1 MAKMLKGVI
10 TVMLQPN
17 VLDVQG
23 QAVQGA
29 LKHLGFESVEQVRI
43 GRQIEMILPTEDN
56 EMARTQ
62 LKEMAEKLLANP
74 VIEDFQINIKEA

>member
-1 MAKMLKGVI
+1 MLRGVI

-43 GRQIEMILPTEDN
+43 GRQIEMILPTEDH

>member
-1 MAKMLKGVI
+1 MLKGVI

-43 GRQIEMILPTEDN
+43 GRHIEMILPTEDR
-56 EMARTQ
+56 EIARTQ

-74 VIEDFQINIKEA
+74 VIEDFQIDIEEA

>member
-1 MAKMLKGVI
+1 MLKGVI

-43 GRQIEMILPTEDN
+43 GRQIEMIMPTEDR
-56 EMARTQ
+56 EIARTQ
-62 LKEMAEKLLANP
+62 LKEMGEKLLANP
-74 VIEDFQINIKEA
+74 VIEDFQVDIKEA

>member
-1 MAKMLKGVI
+1 MLKGVI

-29 LKHLGFESVEQVRI
+29 LKHLGFDSVEQVRI
-43 GRQIEMILPTEDN
+43 GRQIEMILPTEDR
-56 EMARTQ
+56 EAARLQ
-62 LKEMAEKLLANP
+62 LGEMAEKLLANP
-74 VIEDFQINIKEA
+74 VIEDFQIDIQEA

>member
-1 MAKMLKGVI
+1 MLKGVI

-43 GRQIEMILPTEDN
+43 GRQIEMILPTEDR
-56 EMARTQ
+56 EAASLQ
-62 LKEMAEKLLANP
+62 LREMAEQLLANP
-74 VIEDFQINIKEA
+74 VIEDFQIDIQEA

>member
-1 MAKMLKGVI
+1 MLKGVI
-10 TVMLQPN
+10 KVMLQPN

-43 GRQIEMILPTEDN
+43 GRQIEMILPTEDR
-56 EMARTQ
+56 EAARLQ
-62 LKEMAEKLLANP
+62 LREIAEKLLANP
-74 VIEDFQINIKEA
+74 VIEDFQIEIQEA

>member
-1 MAKMLKGVI
+1 
-10 TVMLQPN
+10 MLQPN

-43 GRQIEMILPTEDN
+43 GRQIEMILPTEDR
-56 EMARTQ
+56 EAASLQ
-62 LKEMAEKLLANP
+62 LREMAEQLLANP
-74 VIEDFQINIKEA
+74 VIEDFQIDIQEA

>member
-1 MAKMLKGVI
+1 
-10 TVMLQPN
+10 MLQPN

-43 GRQIEMILPTEDN
+43 GRRIEMILHTEDH
-56 EMARTQ
+56 EMARTH

-74 VIEDFQINIKEA
+74 VIEDFQIHIKEA

>member
-1 MAKMLKGVI
+1 
-10 TVMLQPN
+10 MLQPN

-43 GRQIEMILPTEDN
+43 GRQIEMILPTEDR
-56 EMARTQ
+56 EAARLQ
-62 LKEMAEKLLANP
+62 LREMAEQLLANP
-74 VIEDFQINIKEA
+74 VIEDFQIDIQEA

>member
-1 MAKMLKGVI
+1 MLKGVI

-43 GRQIEMILPTEDN
+43 GRQIEMTLPKEDH

-62 LKEMAEKLLANP
+62 LREMAEKLLANP
-74 VIEDFQINIKEA
+74 VIEDFQIDIQEA

>member
-1 MAKMLKGVI
+1 MLKGVI

-43 GRQIEMILPTEDN
+43 GRQIEMILPTEDR
-56 EMARTQ
+56 EIARTQ

-74 VIEDFQINIKEA
+74 VIEDFQIHIQEA

>member
-1 MAKMLKGVI
+1 MLKGVI

-43 GRQIEMILPTEDN
+43 GRQIEMILPTDDREA
-56 EMARTQ
+56 ARLQ
-62 LKEMAEKLLANP
+62 LREMAEQLLANP
-74 VIEDFQINIKEA
+74 VIEDFQIDIQEA

>member
-1 MAKMLKGVI
+1 MLKGVI

-43 GRQIEMILPTEDN
+43 GRRIEMILPTEDH

-74 VIEDFQINIKEA
+74 VIEVFQIDIEEA

>member
-1 MAKMLKGVI
+1 MLKGVI

-29 LKHLGFESVEQVRI
+29 LKHLGFESVGQVRI
-43 GRQIEMILPTEDN
+43 GRQIEMILPTEDR

-74 VIEDFQINIKEA
+74 VIEDFQIDIQEA

>member
-1 MAKMLKGVI
+1 MLKGVI

-43 GRQIEMILPTEDN
+43 GRQIEMILPTEDQ
-56 EMARTQ
+56 EMALTQ

-74 VIEDFQINIKEA
+74 VIEDFRIDIEEA

>member
-1 MAKMLKGVI
+1 MLKGVI

-23 QAVQGA
+23 QAVEGA

-43 GRQIEMILPTEDN
+43 GRQIEMILPTEDYEAASLQLS
-56 EMARTQ
+56 EMG
-62 LKEMAEKLLANP
+62 KKLLANP
-74 VIEDFQINIKEA
+74 VIEDFQIDIKEA

>member
-1 MAKMLKGVI
+1 MLKGVI

-43 GRQIEMILPTEDN
+43 GRQIEMILPTEDR
-56 EMARTQ
+56 EAASLQ
-62 LKEMAEKLLANP
+62 LREMAEQLLANP
-74 VIEDFQINIKEA
+74 VIEDFQIDIQCAD

>member
-1 MAKMLKGVI
+1 MLKGVI

-29 LKHLGFESVEQVRI
+29 LKHLGFESVEQARI
-43 GRQIEMILPTEDN
+43 GRQIEMILPTEDR
-56 EMARTQ
+56 EIARTQ

-74 VIEDFQINIKEA
+74 VIEVFQIDIEEA

>member
-1 MAKMLKGVI
+1 MLKGVI

-43 GRQIEMILPTEDN
+43 GRQIEMILPTEGH

-74 VIEDFQINIKEA
+74 VIEDFQIDIQEA

>member
-1 MAKMLKGVI
+1 MLKGVI

-43 GRQIEMILPTEDN
+43 GRQIEMLLPTEDR

-74 VIEDFQINIKEA
+74 VIEDFQIDIKEA

>member
-1 MAKMLKGVI
+1 MLKGVI

-23 QAVQGA
+23 QAVQCA

-74 VIEDFQINIKEA
+74 VIEDFQIDIQEA

>member
-1 MAKMLKGVI
+1 MLKGVI

-23 QAVQGA
+23 QAVQSA

-62 LKEMAEKLLANP
+62 LKEMAKKKGLTGISSMKKADLVKALS
-74 VIEDFQINIKEA
+74 

>member
-1 MAKMLKGVI
+1 MLKGVI

-43 GRQIEMILPTEDN
+43 GRQIEMILPTEDR
-56 EMARTQ
+56 EAARLQ
-62 LKEMAEKLLANP
+62 LREMAEKLLANP
-74 VIEDFQINIKEA
+74 VIEDFQIDIQEA

>member
-1 MAKMLKGVI
+1 MLKGVI

-43 GRQIEMILPTEDN
+43 GRQIEMILPTEDH

-74 VIEDFQINIKEA
+74 VIEDFQIYIEEA

>member
-1 MAKMLKGVI
+1 MLKGVI

-43 GRQIEMILPTEDN
+43 GRRIEMILPTEDN

-74 VIEDFQINIKEA
+74 VIEDFQIDIKEA

>member
-1 MAKMLKGVI
+1 MLKGVI
-10 TVMLQPN
+10 KVMLQPN

-43 GRQIEMILPTEDN
+43 GRQIEMILPTEDR
-56 EMARTQ
+56 EAASLQ
-62 LKEMAEKLLANP
+62 LREMAEKLLANP
-74 VIEDFQINIKEA
+74 VIEDFQIEIQEA

>member
-1 MAKMLKGVI
+1 MLKGVI

-29 LKHLGFESVEQVRI
+29 LKHLGFESVEQVRV
-43 GRQIEMILPTEDN
+43 GRRIEMILPTEDR
-56 EMARTQ
+56 EAASLQ
-62 LKEMAEKLLANP
+62 LREMAEQLLANP
-74 VIEDFQINIKEA
+74 VIEVFQIDIQEA

>member
-1 MAKMLKGVI
+1 MLKGVI

-29 LKHLGFESVEQVRI
+29 LKHLGFESVEKVRI
-43 GRQIEMILPTEDN
+43 GRQIEMILPTDDREA
-56 EMARTQ
+56 ARLQ
-62 LKEMAEKLLANP
+62 LREMAEQLLANP
-74 VIEDFQINIKEA
+74 VIENFQIDIQEA

>member
-1 MAKMLKGVI
+1 MLKGVI

-43 GRQIEMILPTEDN
+43 GRQIEMILPTEDH

-62 LKEMAEKLLANP
+62 LKEMEEKLLDNP
-74 VIEDFQINIKEA
+74 VIEDFLIHIKEA

>member
-1 MAKMLKGVI
+1 
-10 TVMLQPN
+10 MLQPN

-43 GRQIEMILPTEDN
+43 GRQIEMILPTEDR
-56 EMARTQ
+56 EAARLQ
-62 LKEMAEKLLANP
+62 LREMAEKLLANP
-74 VIEDFQINIKEA
+74 VIEDFQIDIQEA

>member
-1 MAKMLKGVI
+1 MLKGVI

-29 LKHLGFESVEQVRI
+29 LKHLGFDSVEQVRI
-43 GRQIEMILPTEDN
+43 GRQIEMIWPTEDR
-56 EMARTQ
+56 EAASLQ
-62 LKEMAEKLLANP
+62 LREMAEKLLANP
-74 VIEDFQINIKEA
+74 VIEDFQIDIQEA

>member
-1 MAKMLKGVI
+1 MLKGVI

-23 QAVQGA
+23 QAVQDA

-74 VIEDFQINIKEA
+74 VIEDFQIDIQEA

>member
-1 MAKMLKGVI
+1 MLKGVI

-17 VLDVQG
+17 DLDVQG

-29 LKHLGFESVEQVRI
+29 LKDLGFESVEQVRI
-43 GRQIEMILPTEDN
+43 GRQIEMILPTEDR